1 MKGNWHQSL
10 SVVSSSFISWPIV
23 MKEMQFDQP
32 PYQTSF
38 QYFML
43 ENHKIQ
49 PKNQLKLASEAS
61 FDPTALL
68 FEFWCQKSVGLAFSH
83 FLREN

>member
-49 PKNQLKLASEAS
+49 PKNQLKNWRAKRDLI
-61 FDPTALL
+61 LL
-68 FEFWCQKSVGLAFSH
+68 LYYLNFGAKNL
-83 FLREN
+83 